1 MDASPSSLTLRGRF
15 AGTLLLLLVAAV
27 LAACA
32 SHAPA
37 PYERT
42 PGATPGSAAPGT
54 APPAAPGERPA
65 APSRQYRL
73 GAASSALVA
82 QAHTQA
88 GGGEF
93 AAAAATLER
102 ALRIEPDNPLLWVEL
117 GRLHL
122 QQDNAGLAD
131 SMGRK
136 ALALAT
142 GDPDAQASAW
152 RLIADSFRA
161 RGRNPEA
168 AEADQR
174 AAGLAPR

>member
-1 MDASPSSLTLRGRF
+1 MTLRGRF

-65 APSRQYRL
+65 APSTRQYRL